1 MGARL
6 NPYLEAPRAVTL
18 DRQIRAVEREIDQR
32 RESYPRR
39 VDDQRMSQQF
49 ADEEISVMEA
59 VRDTLKGL
67 RG

>member
-1 MGARL
+1 MTARR
-6 NPYLEAPRAVTL
+6 NPYLAAPVSSPSIVRSERWNGRSISAVKATHG
-18 DRQIRAVEREIDQR
+18 
-32 RESYPRR
+32 R